1 MDNPILQVVMRYIH
15 IVAAIVT
22 VGGMSFILFCV
33 SPAARLLEESQR
45 DSFIKLMHDRFL
57 KVLWIA
63 IAALIISGTY
73 SWIML
78 NSAYSEIRPWG
89 QALIGTKVLIAA
101 VIFVVVWLRAMGKVG
116 QTPKGMKRVLMIN
129 IHLAAIVILLA
140 SILRYLRMSHMID

>member
-1 MDNPILQVVMRYIH
+1 MDNPILQVVMRYLH

-22 VGGMSFILFCV
+22 VGGMSFVLFCV

-45 DSFIKLMHDRFL
+45 EAFIKLMHDRFL

-63 IAALIISGTY
+63 IALLIISGAYT
-73 SWIML
+73 WLTL

-101 VIFVVVWLRAMGKVG
+101 IIFVVVWLRSMNKVG
-116 QTPKGMKRVLMIN
+116 QTAKGMKRVLMTN
-129 IHLAAIVILLA
+129 IHLAALVILLA
-140 SILRYLRMSHMID
+140 STLRYLRMSHGL